1 VNLLLEYNHS
11 VSSLNEPTFSNENK
25 VATELSPG
33 QYTDATLLS
42 TVNTG
47 GISNSFL
54 HSSIENPTSLD
65 SVNSTDDAK
74 GHSNPIKY
82 VDYSKVPTSNYQKHD
97 NDLQPINQAS
107 LPYLS
112 DDNTG
117 NSYKFKDNKSSN
129 SSFLSSEKNIR
140 LIDNV
145 NPTKLNHSLSYANN
159 NLEEIVSNSI
169 GESVLPSS
177 YNLYSLSSNS

>member
-1 VNLLLEYNHS
+1 M
-11 VSSLNEPTFSNENK
+11 NEPAFTNENK
-25 VATELSPG
+25 AGTSLLPTQS
-33 QYTDATLLS
+33 TDTALLS
-42 TVNTG
+42 LVDTNTS
-47 GISNSFL
+47 SNSFL
-54 HSSIENPTSLD
+54 HSSIENPTSLNTT
-65 SVNSTDDAK
+65 NSTDDSK

-82 VDYSKVPTSNYQKHD
+82 VDYSKTPTSNYQKHIS
-97 NDLQPINQAS
+97 DLQPVSQAS
-107 LPYLS
+107 LPHLS

-117 NSYKFKDNKSSN
+117 NSYKFKDNKSAN

-145 NPTKLNHSLSYANN
+145 NPTKLNHSLSESNN

-177 YNLYSLSSNS
+177 YNIYSLSNNS